1 GESAR
6 WRTRGVG
13 GGGWFRRAGVEERGA
28 RGSVRRE
35 GAWRHSEPIAA
46 DGLSAAD
53 IDSRIAERV
62 ANVSGGVRDRIVRL
76 RVLDVPRH
84 VAREL
89 DHAAIRTLKAEALP
103 FHLDVRRPESER
115 TLGVGSPG
123 RRQTLP
129 ELVATYLARWPLP

>member
-1 GESAR
+1 MPLAR
-6 WRTRGVG
+6 AVLDL
-13 GGGWFRRAGVEERGA
+13 
-28 RGSVRRE
+28 
-35 GAWRHSEPIAA
+35 EPIAA

-76 RVLDVPRH
+76 RVLDVPRY

-89 DHAAIRTLKAEALP
+89 DHAAIRTLKAEALH

-129 ELVATYLARWPLP
+129 ELVATYLARWPLPGDVDRDTFVQRGVDLMDAVERDLTAG